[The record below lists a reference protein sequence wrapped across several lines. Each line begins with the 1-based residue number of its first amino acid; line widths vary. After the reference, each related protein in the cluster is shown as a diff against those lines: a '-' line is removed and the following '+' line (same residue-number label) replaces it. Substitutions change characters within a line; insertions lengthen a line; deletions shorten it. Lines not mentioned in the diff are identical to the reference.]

1 MKIYL
6 IALLL
11 VSVCVCTETLATMK
25 LVRKI
30 HKWVKYL
37 KKERFEEQ
45 NRNAMLIFKDKGREK
60 FIKKKY
66 HFLRNFF

>member
-6 IALLL
+6 LALLL
-11 VSVCVCTETLATMK
+11 VSLCVCTESLATMK
-25 LVRKI
+25 MVRKI

-45 NRNAMLIFKDKGREK
+45 NRNGMLIFKDKGTQI
-60 FIKKKY
+60 FY
-66 HFLRNFF
+66 LN